1 MKNSSRETL
10 GTLAKLIRSKNA
22 GPFWI
27 TFDLMFES
35 ESDFQRV
42 VKAGVP
48 AKDWIAETYR
58 VPENGVGLVHLHQAQ
73 AMKFFFP
80 RPRVQGDP
88 GESDMYS
95 GQQYAPLLD
104 LPVP

>member
-35 ESDFQRV
+35 ESDFQRA

-48 AKDWIAETYR
+48 A
-58 VPENGVGLVHLHQAQ
+58 
-73 AMKFFFP
+73 
-80 RPRVQGDP
+80 
-88 GESDMYS
+88 
-95 GQQYAPLLD
+95 
-104 LPVP
+104 